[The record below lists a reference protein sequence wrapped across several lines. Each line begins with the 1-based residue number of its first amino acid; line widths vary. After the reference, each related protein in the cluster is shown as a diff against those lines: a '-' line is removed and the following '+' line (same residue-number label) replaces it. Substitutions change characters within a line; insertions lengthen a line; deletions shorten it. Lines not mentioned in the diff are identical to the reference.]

1 MSAGVSPIP
10 TPPPVAHHPATTVIQ
25 PTHGIGR
32 LRLAEIWHY
41 RDLLMLLT
49 MRDVRVRYKQAA
61 LGIGWAVLQ
70 PVAMAGV
77 LYLFFGVL
85 MGLDEKVAPVPY
97 LVFVL
102 AGVLP
107 WTMFESAVTAAS
119 GSVVA
124 NAAIVRKV
132 YFPRLIVPLSA
143 AGAPLVDYAIG
154 LGVLLVAML
163 ILGAAWSW
171 QLVLLP
177 LMILSVLTAVLGIG
191 VLLAALTV
199 SYRDFRH
206 LVPFMLRL
214 LFFMTPVIY
223 PVTLLP
229 DALRWLIAL
238 NPVGGT
244 ISAFRAAVLG
254 TPIDYTAWGVSTLT
268 GLVALALG
276 VTWFQRAERRF
287 ADVV

>member
-1 MSAGVSPIP
+1 MSAVPP
-10 TPPPVAHHPATTVIQ
+10 TAPSFVQTTTVIRA
-25 PTHGIGR
+25 TKGIAR
-32 LRLAEIWHY
+32 LRLAELWHY
-41 RDLLMLLT
+41 RDLLVLLT
-49 MRDVRVRYKQAA
+49 LRDIKVRYKQAA
-61 LGIGWAVLQ
+61 LGIGWAALQ
-70 PVAMAGV
+70 PAAMA
-77 LYLFFGVL
+77 LILWLFFGVL
-85 MGLDEKVAPVPY
+85 MGMDQKVAPVPY

-102 AGVLP
+102 AGILP
-107 WTMFESAVTAAS
+107 WTLFESAVTAAS

-132 YFPRLIVPLSA
+132 YFPRLIVPLAA

-154 LGVLLVAML
+154 LGVLLLAM
-163 ILGAAWSW
+163 IFLGSAWSW

-177 LMILSVLTAVLGIG
+177 LMIASVLVAVLGIG

-199 SYRDFRH
+199 TYRDFRH

-214 LFFMTPVIY
+214 LFFVTPVIY

-229 DALRWLIAL
+229 EGVRWLMAL

-244 ISAFRAAVLG
+244 IGAFRAAVLG
-254 TPIDYTAWGVSTLT
+254 TPIDYASWGLSTAIGC
-268 GLVALALG
+268 VALVFG
-276 VTWFQRAERRF
+276 VMCFQRAERRF